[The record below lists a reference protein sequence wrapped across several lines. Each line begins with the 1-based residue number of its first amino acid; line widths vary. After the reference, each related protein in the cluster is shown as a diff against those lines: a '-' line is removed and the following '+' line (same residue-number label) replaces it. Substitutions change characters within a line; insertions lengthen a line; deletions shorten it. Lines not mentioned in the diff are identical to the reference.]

1 MGAMGAFHRFAIA
14 TIARDAAF
22 VALAAATLM
31 VAFSF
36 APAFAL
42 VVGADIALVFAIGL
56 LLRAACLSDDRI
68 ERTEPW
74 RILEPQERPMGEAG
88 RRSARDDLQVVLLRF
103 AQGASGV
110 AILLYLTSLS
120 ISLNPQSR
128 SLHALLSP
136 AHG

>member
-1 MGAMGAFHRFAIA
+1 MGAFHRFAIA
-14 TIARDAAF
+14 TIARDAGF

-36 APAFAL
+36 APAFAF

-56 LLRAACLSDDRI
+56 LLRAACLREDRI

-74 RILEPQERPMGEAG
+74 RILEPRERPLGEAG

-103 AQGASGV
+103 AKGASGV